1 MRGFGTIVVFDV
13 GGRERA
19 ERFLASCEL
28 VTEAS
33 SFGGVITTAE
43 RRGRWGGDDVSEGFI
58 RLSAGCEDTAD
69 LVTGASGYLGSE
81 LLRRTEAVG
90 ISSADVDIRD
100 AGAVRALFERLR
112 PQAVIHT
119 AYRRDDRT
127 TTFDGAVNV
136 AAAAAGARLVHLSTD
151 VVFDGEKG
159 APYFEEDEPTP
170 LTDYGRA
177 KADAERAVLAEHPGA
192 LVVRTSLIYGG
203 ARPGPQELLAADP
216 DASFFTDEVRCPI
229 QVGDLA
235 DALIELAASDV
246 SGVLHVAGA
255 DRLSRHEFAEL
266 LARRAVRAA
275 STADAGVVRPR
286 DCSLAIDRA
295 RGLLRTRLRGAREV
309 LEP

>member
-1 MRGFGTIVVFDV
+1 
-13 GGRERA
+13 
-19 ERFLASCEL
+19 
-28 VTEAS
+28 
-33 SFGGVITTAE
+33 
-43 RRGRWGGDDVSEGFI
+43 
-58 RLSAGCEDTAD
+58 
-69 LVTGASGYLGSE
+69 
-81 LLRRTEAVG
+81 
-90 ISSADVDIRD
+90 
-100 AGAVRALFERLR
+100 
-112 PQAVIHT
+112 
-119 AYRRDDRT
+119 
-127 TTFDGAVNV
+127 
-136 AAAAAGARLVHLSTD
+136 VHLSTD

-159 APYFEEDEPTP
+159 APYVEEDEPTP

-235 DALIELAASDV
+235 DALIELAATDL
-246 SGVLHVAGA
+246 SGVLHVAGP

-266 LARRAVRAA
+266 LAGRSVRAA

>member
-1 MRGFGTIVVFDV
+1 MT
-13 GGRERA
+13 
-19 ERFLASCEL
+19 L
-28 VTEAS
+28 
-33 SFGGVITTAE
+33 
-43 RRGRWGGDDVSEGFI
+43 
-58 RLSAGCEDTAD
+58 

-81 LLRRTEAVG
+81 LLRRTDAVG
-90 ISSADVDIRD
+90 VSSAEVDVRD
-100 AGAVRALFERLR
+100 ADAVGALFERLR
-112 PQAVIHT
+112 PRAVIHT
-119 AYRRDDRT
+119 AYRRDDRA

-159 APYFEEDEPTP
+159 VPYVEEDEPTP

-177 KADAERAVLAEHPGA
+177 KADAERAVLAEHPSA

-203 ARPGPQELLAADP
+203 PRPGPQERLAADP

-235 DALIELAASDV
+235 DALIELAATDL

-266 LARRAVRAA
+266 LAGRAVRAA

>member
-1 MRGFGTIVVFDV
+1 MT
-13 GGRERA
+13 
-19 ERFLASCEL
+19 L
-28 VTEAS
+28 
-33 SFGGVITTAE
+33 
-43 RRGRWGGDDVSEGFI
+43 
-58 RLSAGCEDTAD
+58 
-69 LVTGASGYLGSE
+69 LVTGATGYLGSE
-81 LLRRTEAVG
+81 LLRRTDAVG
-90 ISSADVDIRD
+90 VSSADVDIRD
-100 AGAVRALFERLR
+100 AVAVGALFERLR

-119 AYRRDDRT
+119 AYRRDDRAT
-127 TTFDGAVNV
+127 TLGGAVNV

-159 APYFEEDEPTP
+159 APYVEEDEPTP
-170 LTDYGRA
+170 LTEYGRA

-192 LVVRTSLIYGG
+192 LVVRTSLIYGE

-216 DASFFTDEVRCPI
+216 DATFFTDEVRCPI

-235 DALIELAASDV
+235 DALIELAATDL

-266 LARRAVRAA
+266 LVGRAVGAA

-295 RGLLRTRLRGAREV
+295 RGVLRTRLRGAREV

>member
-1 MRGFGTIVVFDV
+1 
-13 GGRERA
+13 
-19 ERFLASCEL
+19 
-28 VTEAS
+28 VT
-33 SFGGVITTAE
+33 
-43 RRGRWGGDDVSEGFI
+43 
-58 RLSAGCEDTAD
+58 L
-69 LVTGASGYLGSE
+69 LVTGATGYLGSE
-81 LLRRTEAVG
+81 LMRRTDAVG
-90 ISSADVDIRD
+90 ISSADADIRD
-100 AGAVRALFERLR
+100 PAAVGAMFERVR
-112 PQAVIHT
+112 PRAVIHT
-119 AYRRDDRT
+119 AYRGDDRA

-159 APYFEEDEPTP
+159 APYVEEDEPNP
-170 LTDYGRA
+170 LTEYGRA

-203 ARPGPQELLAADP
+203 ARPGPQERLAADP
-216 DASFFTDEVRCPI
+216 DATFFTDEVRCPI

-235 DALIELAASDV
+235 DALIELAATDL

-266 LARRAVRAA
+266 LAGRAVRAA

>member
-1 MRGFGTIVVFDV
+1 
-13 GGRERA
+13 
-19 ERFLASCEL
+19 
-28 VTEAS
+28 VT
-33 SFGGVITTAE
+33 
-43 RRGRWGGDDVSEGFI
+43 
-58 RLSAGCEDTAD
+58 L

-90 ISSADVDIRD
+90 VSSADVDIRD
-100 AGAVRALFERLR
+100 VSAVGALFERLR
-112 PQAVIHT
+112 PRAVVHT
-119 AYRRDDRT
+119 AYRRDDRA

-159 APYFEEDEPTP
+159 TPYVEEDEPSP
-170 LTDYGRA
+170 LTEYGRA
-177 KADAERAVLAEHPGA
+177 KADAERAVLAAHPGA

-203 ARPGPQELLAADP
+203 PRPGPQERLAADP
-216 DASFFTDEVRCPI
+216 DATFFTDEVRCPI
-229 QVGDLA
+229 QVADLA
-235 DALIELAASDV
+235 DALVELAATDL

-255 DRLSRHEFAEL
+255 DRLSRHEFAQL
-266 LARRAVRAA
+266 LARRTLRAA
-275 STADAGVVRPR
+275 STADTGVVRPR

>member
-1 MRGFGTIVVFDV
+1 MT
-13 GGRERA
+13 
-19 ERFLASCEL
+19 L
-28 VTEAS
+28 
-33 SFGGVITTAE
+33 
-43 RRGRWGGDDVSEGFI
+43 
-58 RLSAGCEDTAD
+58 

-81 LLRRTEAVG
+81 LLRRTDAVG

-100 AGAVRALFERLR
+100 AAAVGALFQQLGPR
-112 PQAVIHT
+112 AVIHT
-119 AYRRDDRT
+119 AYRRDDRA

-136 AAAAAGARLVHLSTD
+136 AAASAGARLVHLSTD

-159 APYFEEDEPTP
+159 APYVEEDEPTP

-177 KADAERAVLAEHPGA
+177 KADAERAVLAEHPAA

-203 ARPGPQELLAADP
+203 PRPGPQELLAADR
-216 DASFFTDEVRCPI
+216 DASFFIDEVRCPI

-235 DALIELAASDV
+235 DALIELAATDL

-255 DRLSRHEFAEL
+255 DRLSRHEFAAL
-266 LARRAVRAA
+266 LAGRAVLAA

>member
-1 MRGFGTIVVFDV
+1 V
-13 GGRERA
+13 
-19 ERFLASCEL
+19 
-28 VTEAS
+28 
-33 SFGGVITTAE
+33 
-43 RRGRWGGDDVSEGFI
+43 
-58 RLSAGCEDTAD
+58 RL

-81 LLRRTEAVG
+81 LLRRTDAVG
-90 ISSADVDIRD
+90 VSSPDVDIRD
-100 AGAVRALFERLR
+100 AHAVAALFQRLR
-112 PQAVIHT
+112 PEAVIHT
-119 AYRRDDRT
+119 AYRRDDRAS
-127 TTFDGAVNV
+127 TFDGAVNV

-159 APYFEEDEPTP
+159 APYVEEDEPTP
-170 LTDYGRA
+170 LTEYGRA
-177 KADAERAVLAEHPGA
+177 KADAERAVLVEQPGA

-203 ARPGPQELLAADP
+203 PQPGPQERLAADP

-235 DALIELAASDV
+235 DALIELAWTDL

-255 DRLSRHEFAEL
+255 DRLSRREFAEL

-275 STADAGVVRPR
+275 SMAEAGVVRPR

>member
-1 MRGFGTIVVFDV
+1 MT
-13 GGRERA
+13 
-19 ERFLASCEL
+19 L
-28 VTEAS
+28 
-33 SFGGVITTAE
+33 
-43 RRGRWGGDDVSEGFI
+43 
-58 RLSAGCEDTAD
+58 

-81 LLRRTEAVG
+81 LLRRTDAVG

-100 AGAVRALFERLR
+100 AGAVGSLFARLR
-112 PQAVIHT
+112 PRVVVHT
-119 AYRRDDRT
+119 AYRRDDRA

-159 APYFEEDEPTP
+159 ALYVEEDEPTP

-203 ARPGPQELLAADP
+203 PQPGPQERLAADP
-216 DASFFTDEVRCPI
+216 DATCFTDEVRCPI

-235 DALIELAASDV
+235 DALIELAATDL
-246 SGVLHVAGA
+246 SGILHVAGA

-266 LARRAVRAA
+266 LAGRAVRAV

-295 RGLLRTRLRGAREV
+295 RALLRTRLRGAREV

>member
-1 MRGFGTIVVFDV
+1 
-13 GGRERA
+13 
-19 ERFLASCEL
+19 
-28 VTEAS
+28 VT
-33 SFGGVITTAE
+33 
-43 RRGRWGGDDVSEGFI
+43 
-58 RLSAGCEDTAD
+58 L

-81 LLRRTEAVG
+81 LLRRTDAVG

-100 AGAVRALFERLR
+100 AAAVGALFERLR

-119 AYRRDDRT
+119 AYRRDDRAT
-127 TTFDGAVNV
+127 TLDGAVNV

-159 APYFEEDEPTP
+159 APYVEEDEATP

-203 ARPGPQELLAADP
+203 PRPGPQERLAADP
-216 DASFFTDEVRCPI
+216 DATFFTDEVRCPI
-229 QVGDLA
+229 QVCDLA
-235 DALIELAASDV
+235 DALIELAATDL

-266 LARRAVRAA
+266 LAGRAVRAA

>member
-1 MRGFGTIVVFDV
+1 
-13 GGRERA
+13 
-19 ERFLASCEL
+19 
-28 VTEAS
+28 VT
-33 SFGGVITTAE
+33 
-43 RRGRWGGDDVSEGFI
+43 
-58 RLSAGCEDTAD
+58 L

-81 LLRRTEAVG
+81 LLRRTDAVG

-100 AGAVRALFERLR
+100 AAAVGALFERLR

-119 AYRRDDRT
+119 AYRGDDRA
-127 TTFDGAVNV
+127 TTFEGAVNV

-159 APYFEEDEPTP
+159 APYVEEDEPNP
-170 LTDYGRA
+170 LTEYGRA

-203 ARPGPQELLAADP
+203 SRPGPQERLAADP
-216 DASFFTDEVRCPI
+216 DATFFTDEVRCPI

-235 DALIELAASDV
+235 DALIELAATDL
-246 SGVLHVAGA
+246 SGLLHVAGA

-266 LARRAVRAA
+266 LTGRGLRAA
-275 STADAGVVRPR
+275 STADSGVVRPR

-295 RGLLRTRLRGAREV
+295 SGLLRTRLRGAREV

>member
-1 MRGFGTIVVFDV
+1 MT
-13 GGRERA
+13 
-19 ERFLASCEL
+19 L
-28 VTEAS
+28 
-33 SFGGVITTAE
+33 
-43 RRGRWGGDDVSEGFI
+43 
-58 RLSAGCEDTAD
+58 
-69 LVTGASGYLGSE
+69 LVTGATGYLGSE
-81 LLRRTEAVG
+81 LLRRTDAVG
-90 ISSADVDIRD
+90 VASADVDIRD
-100 AGAVRALFERLR
+100 AVAVGALFERLR

-119 AYRRDDRT
+119 AYRRDDRAT
-127 TTFDGAVNV
+127 TLDGAVNV

-159 APYFEEDEPTP
+159 APYVEEDEPTP
-170 LTDYGRA
+170 LTEYGRA

-203 ARPGPQELLAADP
+203 PRPGPQELLAADP
-216 DASFFTDEVRCPI
+216 DAGFFTDEVRCPI

-235 DALIELAASDV
+235 DALIELAATDL

-266 LARRAVRAA
+266 LVGRAVGAA

>member
-1 MRGFGTIVVFDV
+1 
-13 GGRERA
+13 
-19 ERFLASCEL
+19 
-28 VTEAS
+28 VT
-33 SFGGVITTAE
+33 
-43 RRGRWGGDDVSEGFI
+43 
-58 RLSAGCEDTAD
+58 L

-81 LLRRTEAVG
+81 LLRRTDAVG

-100 AGAVRALFERLR
+100 AAAVGALFERLR

-119 AYRRDDRT
+119 AYRRDDRAT
-127 TTFDGAVNV
+127 TLDGAVNV

-159 APYFEEDEPTP
+159 APYVEEDEATP

-203 ARPGPQELLAADP
+203 ARPGPQERLAADP
-216 DASFFTDEVRCPI
+216 DATFFTDEVRCPI

-235 DALIELAASDV
+235 DALIELAATDL

-266 LARRAVRAA
+266 LAGRAVRAA